1 MPIVSNASNK
11 QMNVGKMQMK
21 RGLRQP
27 PRGHLPLPTVTLIY
41 QWRIKNTKELH
52 ETHR

>member
-21 RGLRQP
+21 RGLWQP
-27 PRGHLPLPTVTLIY
+27 PMGRLPLPTVTLIY
-41 QWRIKNTKELH
+41 QWRIKNAKEL
-52 ETHR
+52 T